1 MSKLR
6 KQCEQLDGQY
16 MSECVGK
23 DMQELGGTT
32 IARLYDLG
40 LQSEA
45 DIPALVEAADRLAA
59 CAHARWI
66 ASSRRAFE
74 CWAKE

>member
-6 KQCEQLDGQY
+6 KQCEQLGGQD
-16 MSECVGK
+16 MSEFIGK

-32 IARLYDLG
+32 IACLYDPG

-45 DIPALVEAADRLAA
+45 DLPALVEAADRLAA
-59 CAHARWI
+59 CAHARGI
-66 ASSRRAFE
+66 ASSR
-74 CWAKE
+74 